1 MSDEEVLA
9 NLKSE
14 FATLSMRYRRNTW
27 VNKTRLWLES
37 IRNLRFNEASWCST
51 VKWNVIIPE
60 FERRGKTP

>member
-14 FATLSMRYRRNTW
+14 FATLSMRDLRHNWRYIN
-27 VNKTRLWLES
+27 RLWLES